1 MITKPFV
8 GVLLILCAAAA
19 SASAAETKCVTVEQ
33 GWVRLLPNPKMAM
46 TAGYAVIRNGCAN
59 EVAITGARSATFGDV
74 SLHETTIVDGVSRMR
89 EVRRLPLAPGAR
101 AVLKPGG
108 LHLMLMDGYRTLE
121 EGQPVWLQL
130 QLEDGT
136 EVSTALIA
144 RKAAP

>member
-8 GVLLILCAAAA
+8 GVLLVLCAAAA

-46 TAGYAVIRNGCAN
+46 TAGYAVIRNGCASA
-59 EVAITGARSATFGDV
+59 VVITGARSATFGDV